1 MQVLVQRAQDGDR
14 DAFSA
19 IYEQLAPQIY
29 GYIFNRSG
37 RSSEVAEDLTAG
49 VFLKLIEKLHQYQD
63 RGLPFLSW
71 VYRLTHNQVV
81 DYFRAHPV
89 GRSRAIDDGDTVV
102 EPAAE
107 RAFGAVLTRAELT
120 QAFTSLTAEQRTV
133 VTLRFLQG
141 LNIAETAALVGK
153 SEDAVKKLQARGLA
167 ALRRALTWQGATRE
181 DLAA

>member
-1 MQVLVQRAQDGDR
+1 MQVLVQRAQGGDR
-14 DAFSA
+14 DAFGML
-19 IYEQLAPQIY
+19 YEQLAPKIY
-29 GYIFNRSG
+29 RYVYHRVG
-37 RSSEVAEDLTAG
+37 RASEVAEDLASG
-49 VFLKLIEKLHQYQD
+49 VFLKLIEKLHRYED
-63 RGLPFLSW
+63 RGLPFLVW
-71 VYRLTHNQVV
+71 VYRLAHNQVI
-81 DYFRAHPV
+81 DHFRAHPV
-89 GRSRAIDDGDTVV
+89 GRLRAIEDGDTVV